1 MKRYHL
7 QTYGGCV
14 YEDGVL
20 RFVASK
26 KSEDAKW
33 GVKIRFS
40 DWEED
45 CYIFAPACLYDGNR
59 FQKVDRGWYPPTY
72 KDEETGENAIP
83 LINNVPALN
92 VDGSGVVEVTTGDM
106 ATPCVGIYFRQS
118 KRATFIFFEQAVKG
132 RNIGVRI
139 EKGCVTLQYPSDRK
153 LQYRMME
160 TPHPDH
166 LGECTIK
173 DEGQEKGVA
182 VAKGETVTSRIVF
195 EEFACEDLSAFFEY
209 FYNNRRK
216 VMQGERAKT
225 KYDNALWNTMEYHLN
240 AHNYNEEKGFYAQT
254 NKRWHVGWCGG
265 GMSSYPL
272 LKMGNATSKE
282 RALKTLDYLTFC
294 AGKTGFFTDSPIEEW
309 KQPVEA
315 SKTMQYSATVRK
327 SGDGL
332 QFLFKHFKLTTPKK
346 QWVEA
351 AKKCADAFVKLFE
364 TYGTFGQWVNVQTG
378 ELIMPC
384 SSCGAIVPAALA
396 EAWLFFKDE
405 KYLEIAEKS
414 GEYYYQNFV
423 AQGYTTGGPSEIL
436 CAPDSESGFA
446 MVESF
451 VTLYEATKDEKWLK
465 YAKDATHLFSSWVV
479 SYEYEWVTD
488 CEFKIQKINTV
499 GSVFANVQNK
509 HSAPG
514 ICTSSGDALYRLYK
528 YTGEKSYLELL
539 KDIVYFLPQCVSTA
553 ERPLY
558 AYNYPHG
565 DERGKLA
572 RGYICERV
580 NMSDWES
587 QNWIGSIWNGSC
599 WCETSVALT
608 FAELM
613 DFEEMQEN

>member
-1 MKRYHL
+1 
-7 QTYGGCV
+7 
-14 YEDGVL
+14 
-20 RFVASK
+20 
-26 KSEDAKW
+26 
-33 GVKIRFS
+33 
-40 DWEED
+40 
-45 CYIFAPACLYDGNR
+45 
-59 FQKVDRGWYPPTY
+59 
-72 KDEETGENAIP
+72 
-83 LINNVPALN
+83 
-92 VDGSGVVEVTTGDM
+92 
-106 ATPCVGIYFRQS
+106 
-118 KRATFIFFEQAVKG
+118 
-132 RNIGVRI
+132 
-139 EKGCVTLQYPSDRK
+139 
-153 LQYRMME
+153 
-160 TPHPDH
+160 
-166 LGECTIK
+166 
-173 DEGQEKGVA
+173 
-182 VAKGETVTSRIVF
+182 
-195 EEFACEDLSAFFEY
+195 
-209 FYNNRRK
+209 
-216 VMQGERAKT
+216 
-225 KYDNALWNTMEYHLN
+225 
-240 AHNYNEEKGFYAQT
+240 
-254 NKRWHVGWCGG
+254 
-265 GMSSYPL
+265 MSSYPL